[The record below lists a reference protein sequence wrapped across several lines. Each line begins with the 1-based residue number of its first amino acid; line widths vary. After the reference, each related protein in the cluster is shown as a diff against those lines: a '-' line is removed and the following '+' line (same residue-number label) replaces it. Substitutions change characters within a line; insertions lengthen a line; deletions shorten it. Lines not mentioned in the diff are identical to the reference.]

1 MKKIL
6 SILLVVVSASFIG
19 CSSDDSSNGGAD
31 EVLFLKFTYNGQQYN
46 LEPAT
51 ITSLQKLIIGNEEV
65 NNVQTGLSLW
75 MPENPTVG
83 SHTITD
89 ETPTD
94 ANLTTLHNA
103 SLSIGDLMYEAN
115 TGTLVITKITDDYIS
130 GTFSFIITDE
140 NGVSAA
146 VSSGSFKAFN

>member
-31 EVLFLKFTYNGQQYN
+31 EALFLKFTYNGQQYN

-65 NNVQTGLSLW
+65 NNVQTGISLW

-103 SLSIGDLMYEAN
+103 SLSIGDFMYEAN

>member
-1 MKKIL
+1 MKKFL

-19 CSSDDSSNGGAD
+19 CSSDDSSNGGSEEA
-31 EVLFLKFTYNGQQYN
+31 LFLKFTYNGQQFN

-75 MPENPTVG
+75 MPENPSVG
-83 SHTITD
+83 SYTITD
-89 ETPTD
+89 ETPSD
-94 ANLTTLHNA
+94 ANLSTLHNA
-103 SLSIGDLMYEAN
+103 SLSIGDSMFEAS
-115 TGTLVITKITDDYIS
+115 TGTLVITQITDDYIS
-130 GTFSFIITDE
+130 GTFSFSGTDE

-146 VSSGSFKAFN
+146 VTNGSFKAYN

>member
-1 MKKIL
+1 MKKFL

-31 EVLFLKFTYNGQQYN
+31 EALFLKFTYNGKQYN

-83 SHTITD
+83 SHAITD

-103 SLSIGDLMYEAN
+103 SLSIGDFMYEAN

-140 NGVSAA
+140 NGVSTA
-146 VSSGSFKAFN
+146 VSNGSFKAFN